1 MYAGRPWDI
10 LNVGNSRGNA
20 EGGMDSRY
28 SNFIQQTWP
37 NGNIGDDPYKKG
49 VRQSD
54 VRRSEK
60 IVLERKGYQ
69 ISGLSKTSKDPRG
82 HTNLGAML
90 HLNGKYKE
98 AEHSYKKA
106 LKLQP
111 DDETTLTNLHRLYGI
126 MT

>member
-1 MYAGRPWDI
+1 MIPI
-10 LNVGNSRGNA
+10 
-20 EGGMDSRY
+20 
-28 SNFIQQTWP
+28 
-37 NGNIGDDPYKKG
+37 KKVSVKVTSG
-49 VRQSD
+49 VLKKLYWK
-54 VRRSEK
+54 EK
-60 IVLERKGYQ
+60 GIKSPAYPKPLRFADNIVL
-69 ISGLSKTSKDPRG
+69 ISNHPHEQKDPRG

>member
-1 MYAGRPWDI
+1 LTY
-10 LNVGNSRGNA
+10 VSRGV
-20 EGGMDSRY
+20 
-28 SNFIQQTWP
+28 SN
-37 NGNIGDDPYKKG
+37 G
-49 VRQSD
+49 VCFQ
-54 VRRSEK
+54 
-60 IVLERKGYQ
+60 
-69 ISGLSKTSKDPRG
+69 DPRG

-98 AEHSYKKA
+98 AERSYKKA